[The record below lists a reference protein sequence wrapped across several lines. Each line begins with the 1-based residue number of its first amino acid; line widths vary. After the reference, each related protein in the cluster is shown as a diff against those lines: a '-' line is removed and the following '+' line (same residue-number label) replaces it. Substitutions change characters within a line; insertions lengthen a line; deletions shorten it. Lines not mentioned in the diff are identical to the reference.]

1 MRGSALPKPL
11 HHGRKEH
18 VVYKKG
24 MITFCSAEFV
34 LFYNEQ
40 EYQATPTGNDPAV
53 SASTVLCVGQ
63 LHHGAKA
70 ASIYMKHACSELF
83 S

>member
-1 MRGSALPKPL
+1 MKLIWVLKDLFRFY
-11 HHGRKEH
+11 KE
-18 VVYKKG
+18 
-24 MITFCSAEFV
+24 
-34 LFYNEQ
+34 NEQ

-53 SASTVLCVGQ
+53 SAFTMLTASPVLCVGQ

-70 ASIYMKHACSELF
+70 AGVYLENACSELL